1 LLSWFPSTILL
12 LEAAKA
18 QQSPLHSTTSPFK
31 LVSVV
36 LEGQYTK
43 RNFNMELDYRRS
55 TIPINSPLSML
66 VMQRERVGL
75 FLLVAM
81 LTVKLSL
88 VQ

>member
-1 LLSWFPSTILL
+1 
-12 LEAAKA
+12 
-18 QQSPLHSTTSPFK
+18 